1 MDPKWSDLGK
11 ARANALCCTTAPA
24 RSCYHKSIAILGPD
38 LRQRAH
44 AAVRMNGNKA
54 ALQQSHF
61 DTSPYTKSEG
71 NVGQKFVSSSLIAAE
86 AMDTAVKGE
95 PAQSFSLD
103 SAFTEFRSNF
113 YDPGD
118 LGSLATRLGWKMSSP
133 DLGVTGASTVS
144 HTPAMLVQ
152 SATPSAGFNHVSRPC
167 FPCPTLHLS
176 TRHSMNVGHSGNGQI
191 QLWQF
196 LLELL
201 SDGRNM
207 ECITWEGTNGEFKLV
222 DPDEVSRRWGER
234 KCKPNMNYDKLSRAL
249 RYYYDKNIITKVH
262 GKRYAYKFDFQGIA
276 QAIQSQTGSSA
287 TEMFAHSAAVR
298 LTNEFTMQQPPG
310 INGWSSYPRPMN
322 LMATPLTN
330 NPAGLFSASVGYPH
344 LGSPGGSSA
353 RNFPF
358 CSRTMNNSGCNFT
371 TYTRNF

>member
-44 AAVRMNGNKA
+44 AGKDDNANLVELRTPIRSRNYVE
-54 ALQQSHF
+54 S
-61 DTSPYTKSEG
+61 
-71 NVGQKFVSSSLIAAE
+71 AE

-133 DLGVTGASTVS
+133 DLGVTGTSTVS

-176 TRHSMNVGHSGNGQI
+176 TRHSMNVGHSDVFI
-191 QLWQF
+191 
-196 LLELL
+196 
-201 SDGRNM
+201 
-207 ECITWEGTNGEFKLV
+207 
-222 DPDEVSRRWGER
+222 
-234 KCKPNMNYDKLSRAL
+234 
-249 RYYYDKNIITKVH
+249 
-262 GKRYAYKFDFQGIA
+262 YKH
-276 QAIQSQTGSSA
+276 T
-287 TEMFAHSAAVR
+287 
-298 LTNEFTMQQPPG
+298 
-310 INGWSSYPRPMN
+310 
-322 LMATPLTN
+322 
-330 NPAGLFSASVGYPH
+330 
-344 LGSPGGSSA
+344 
-353 RNFPF
+353 
-358 CSRTMNNSGCNFT
+358 
-371 TYTRNF
+371 